1 MTDTVVVDANIAVK
15 WLLPEELTEEALD
28 LARGWAKANVVTI
41 APVLLWTEVSN
52 VLHQR
57 VRSGEIKTGDAS
69 LLMKELIRLGL
80 EPRSEVH
87 LSPKAI
93 EMAAEYGLTNTYDAI
108 YLALAEEEQAE
119 FWTADRPL
127 YQSARQQVEWVH
139 FITGV

>member
-1 MTDTVVVDANIAVK
+1 MADTVVVDANIAVK

-28 LARGWAKANVVTI
+28 LARGWAEANVVTI

-139 FITGV
+139 FITAV